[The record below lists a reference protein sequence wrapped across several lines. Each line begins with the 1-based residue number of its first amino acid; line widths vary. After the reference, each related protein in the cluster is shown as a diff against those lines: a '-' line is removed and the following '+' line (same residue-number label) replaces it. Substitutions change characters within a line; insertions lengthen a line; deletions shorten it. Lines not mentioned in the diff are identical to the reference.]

1 VNEEGIFQRYV
12 GLLKD
17 TARGM
22 TVAYHCYFR
31 EDGGKLTAYTETLLH
46 DLESEGELA
55 LLECIRNGR
64 YDPSVAELSTYALPF
79 IKAAMRR
86 FLETNLGVYALSRE
100 RMTLVRKAQRLYR
113 SGKSVFEI
121 SNELGVPESII
132 SECTQYATHFFS
144 VYDLPQEDEETDP
157 YDWLEDTSAR
167 QPEEVVRRRIQA
179 ECLKELFFTLLKRE
193 QDVLG
198 KLYGVFGYPKTP
210 VKEIAMYHM
219 IKEDGVEKARQR
231 ALTHL
236 RERYPSSKLQLWS
249 LARKAIRGAE
259 REWAVSDR

>member
-1 VNEEGIFQRYV
+1 MNEEEILRKYT

-22 TVAYHCYFR
+22 AAAYHCYFR
-31 EDGGKLTAYTETLLH
+31 EEGGKPTAYTETLLH

-64 YDPSVAELSTYALPF
+64 YDPSMAELSTYALPF

-100 RMTLVRKAQRLYR
+100 RMALVRKAQRLYR
-113 SGKSVFEI
+113 NGRSVSEI
-121 SNELGVPESII
+121 SAELGVSESAV
-132 SECTQYATHFFS
+132 SECIQYATHFFS
-144 VYDLPQEDEETDP
+144 VYDLPQEEGESEP
-157 YDWLEDTSAR
+157 YDWLEDTSAS
-167 QPEEVVRRRIQA
+167 QPDEIVRKKIQA
-179 ECLKELFFTLLKRE
+179 ECLKELFFTLPKRE

-198 KLYGVFGYPKTP
+198 KVYGVFGYPKTP
-210 VKEIAMYHM
+210 VSEIAMYHM

-231 ALTHL
+231 AIAHL
-236 RERYPSSKLQLWS
+236 REQYPGSKLQLWS
-249 LARKAIRGAE
+249 LARKAIREAE
-259 REWAVSDR
+259 RKYDFSN